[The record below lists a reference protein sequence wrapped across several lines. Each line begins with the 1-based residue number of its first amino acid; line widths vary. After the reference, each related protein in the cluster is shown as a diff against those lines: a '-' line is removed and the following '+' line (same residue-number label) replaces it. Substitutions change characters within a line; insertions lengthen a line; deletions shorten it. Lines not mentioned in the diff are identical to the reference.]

1 MQSPS
6 KVIKNTLLQTFILFL
21 PMRHWLSKTNKNS
34 LKDDFF
40 AGITGAIVV
49 LPQGIAFA
57 VIAGLPPEFGLYSA
71 IIVQLI
77 AGFFGSSLQM
87 VTGPTVALS
96 IVIPGIINN
105 YAPIG
110 TAEYISLSLS
120 LMLLVGFI
128 QLIFGIFRLGSLIT
142 FISHTVIVG
151 FCAGAGFLI
160 IVNQLPAF
168 FGIDTGREN
177 ALIKI
182 PHIIQ
187 QLPQSNWYSLSI
199 ALITFIITIIIRKY
213 YKKLPHMLIGLVC
226 GVITGFLLDAGNN
239 GVKMLG
245 SLPNGFPNLVLPDL
259 SYKTIGT
266 LLPSAAALALLGLIE
281 AASIAR
287 SIALRTGQRIDSN
300 QEFFGQGLANLV
312 GSCCSCYVGSGS
324 FNRSAINLD
333 SGAKSPFSLLFSSLI
348 VILILIFAPNIT
360 YYLPLP
366 AVAATIIVTGY
377 NLFDFKNISL
387 TFHTSKSE
395 LGVILITLFATLFIN
410 LEFAIYAGV
419 IMSLLLYLNKAS
431 HPAMHEVDF
440 SKVEKQKDHPN
451 LTVLRL
457 DGSLFFGATDHFE
470 NLFAKLNR
478 KNQWQYVVILAEGLN
493 LIDIAG
499 LESLMVVKKNLQK
512 NGGDLYLIG
521 MKPHLRQKLSKS
533 PYWQYLG
540 GEKNLFESTYL
551 AFGTICKSININ
563 NYRAYMKHLFRDY
576 QKI

>member
-168 FGIDTGREN
+168 FGIDAGREN

-245 SLPNGFPNLVLPDL
+245 SLPNGFPNVVLPDL

-348 VILILIFAPNIT
+348 VILILFFAPNIT

-478 KNQWQYVVILAEGLN
+478 KNQWQYVVILAEGLS

-499 LESLMVVKKNLQK
+499 LESLIVVKKNLQK